1 MRLHLRR
8 RSLIAC
14 LAGLGLSACGRGG
27 AAPLR
32 FGAHPWPGYQLLYLA
47 RDQGY
52 LPAAVQLVET
62 PSSSASL
69 RSLANGTL
77 DGAALTLDEVITAR
91 SRGLNLKVVT
101 VVDVSLGADVVLARE
116 GITQPQQLRGRR
128 VGVEPSATAAVM
140 LDAFLRV
147 NGMDL
152 TELKLVELTVDE
164 HVAAYR
170 SRRVDAVVTYAPA
183 SNLLR
188 RDGAVQLFSSAQVP
202 GRIVD
207 VLAVKADRLDA
218 CAQGLR
224 TLVDG
229 HFKALAGWRA
239 DPAPALA
246 SMAPSL
252 HIEPAE
258 LAAVLTELELPDLAA
273 NHRWLAADGGRLNES
288 ALMLAK
294 VMRAAGL
301 LPERADG
308 PDLSHLVDDH
318 FLPAA

>member
-1 MRLHLRR
+1 MPLHLRR
-8 RSLIAC
+8 RSLFAC
-14 LAGLGLSACGRGG
+14 LAALGLSACGRGG
-27 AAPLR
+27 AKPLR

-91 SRGLNLKVVT
+91 SRGLNLRVVA

-116 GITQPQQLRGRR
+116 GITRPQQLRGRR

-170 SRRVDAVVTYAPA
+170 SHRVDAVVTYAPA

-207 VLAVKADRLDA
+207 VLAVQADRLDA
-218 CAQGLR
+218 CAQGIR
-224 TLVDG
+224 ALVHG
-229 HFKALAGWRA
+229 HFTALAAWRA
-239 DPAPALA
+239 DPSPALA
-246 SMAPSL
+246 AMAQSL

-258 LAAVLTELELPDLAA
+258 LAAVLKELELPDAAA
-273 NHRWLAADGGRLNES
+273 NHSWLATDVGRLNES
-288 ALMLAK
+288 ARMLSR
-294 VMRAAGL
+294 VMRSAGL
-301 LPERADG
+301 LPEQVDG
-308 PDLSHLVDDH
+308 PDLSLLVDDH
-318 FLPAA
+318 FLPAT